1 VRAAWRA
8 EVATADPTTF
18 VFLDETSTPTTLTP
32 TRAWAPRGERAVG
45 RVPHRRW
52 HNVTL
57 LATLTPGGMGEAMVI
72 NGAANRRTF
81 DAFVQQRLVPALR
94 PGQTVVL
101 DNLSV
106 HKSRRAREAIEAAGC
121 TVRFLPP
128 YSPDFNP
135 IELAFA
141 KIKTH
146 VRRSEP
152 RSYAEVVAATK
163 PALNAVSAADARGYF
178 RHLGYPLPEPIGQ
191 PL

>member
-1 VRAAWRA
+1 VAA
-8 EVATADPTTF
+8 ADPATL

-32 TRAWAPRGERAVG
+32 TRARAPRGERAIG

-57 LATLTPGGMGEAMVI
+57 LATLTPEGMGETVVI
-72 NGAANRRTF
+72 DGAANRRVF
-81 DAFVQQRLVPALR
+81 DAFVRQRLVPTLR

-106 HKSRRAREAIEAAGC
+106 HKSRNARAAIEAAGC
-121 TVRFLPP
+121 SIRFLPP

-141 KIKTH
+141 KIKAH
-146 VRRSEP
+146 MRRREP
-152 RSYAEVVAATK
+152 RSYTDVVTATK
-163 PALNAVSAADARGYF
+163 PALNAVTPADARGYY
-178 RHLGYPLPEPIGQ
+178 RHLGYPLPEPEGL